1 MFENDD
7 EAQAMGVP
15 LYYGI
20 IEAVVLGLY
29 CLIAW
34 KMNWT
39 KAPADDP
46 FCTVIATSYEVLYA
60 ERLEVEEM
68 EAKKRTK
75 LVAESTKRKEQV
87 ESTSRADVLMIGM
100 DENESPQKFRRFRS
114 ASKRLQ
120 ACFPKRLRS
129 CIPKIRRNRG
139 PKEPSRYNLFLPH

>member
-39 KAPADDP
+39 GN
-46 FCTVIATSYEVLYA
+46 
-60 ERLEVEEM
+60 
-68 EAKKRTK
+68 AK
-75 LVAESTKRKEQV
+75 LQV
-87 ESTSRADVLMIGM
+87 SG
-100 DENESPQKFRRFRS
+100 
-114 ASKRLQ
+114 
-120 ACFPKRLRS
+120 
-129 CIPKIRRNRG
+129 
-139 PKEPSRYNLFLPH
+139 